1 MSQLNMFE
9 LLPFL
14 ASIYLELI
22 SPLSSLRM
30 KKVLHATA
38 KAEGLSDTIAEKI
51 KAYAGYSSEA
61 SHIVSAFFL
70 TIVAAIALPI
80 SRADISIGVPIVVT
94 LLAVML
100 GFLYFVDILD
110 PYRWAT
116 KVVKIGKRIEY
127 SWASIIGMAL
137 NTLLIL
143 LLLFY
148 K

>member
-1 MSQLNMFE
+1 MS
-9 LLPFL
+9 
-14 ASIYLELI
+14 
-22 SPLSSLRM
+22 
-30 KKVLHATA
+30 V
-38 KAEGLSDTIAEKI
+38 
-51 KAYAGYSSEA
+51 
-61 SHIVSAFFL
+61 
-70 TIVAAIALPI
+70 
-80 SRADISIGVPIVVT
+80 SIGVPIVVT

-127 SWASIIGMAL
+127 SWASIIGIAL